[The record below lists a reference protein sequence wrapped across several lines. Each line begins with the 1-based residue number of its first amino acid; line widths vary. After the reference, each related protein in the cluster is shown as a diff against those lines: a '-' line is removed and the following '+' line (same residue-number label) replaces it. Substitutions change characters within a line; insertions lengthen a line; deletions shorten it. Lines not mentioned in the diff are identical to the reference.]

1 MNKLNEHNFVFPDK
15 VKLEMHRLKETKNSK
30 CFLILDRMVEKTICR
45 YVPWTHI
52 ASYILTT

>member
-30 CFLILDRMVEKTICR
+30 RFLILDRMVEKTICR
-45 YVPWTHI
+45 YVP
-52 ASYILTT
+52 